1 MYILNIVKIKFKAN
15 KKIIYKIINTK
26 KPKTYIKTINLYNSK
41 RILYIIS
48 LQKKLKYT
56 YK

>member
-26 KPKTYIKTINLYNSK
+26 EPKTYIKTINLYNSK